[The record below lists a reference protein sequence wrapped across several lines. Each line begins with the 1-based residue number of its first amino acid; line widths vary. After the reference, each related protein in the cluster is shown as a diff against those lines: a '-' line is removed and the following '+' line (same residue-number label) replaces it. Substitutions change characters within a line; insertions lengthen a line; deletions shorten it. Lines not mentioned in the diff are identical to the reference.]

1 MPTTGTQQYFQTQEE
16 IEEERRRREQQER
29 LAAEQTDLRQQGIT
43 SGQQTPIVPTLSTP
57 PAGQVAGTQPQQNA
71 GVSTSSTSS
80 TSTDAGTAGEGE
92 GVQVDRTISTAL
104 EQANKETVEAAE
116 GAATANAQN
125 NQDYRNF
132 IANLVQGYQ
141 NDLAEAKKEAELQRQ
156 IDTNK
161 SVFAGVTEFVSGLA
175 NLIGTTQGA
184 VNQQPRTYAQD
195 WMREADQH
203 RQQERDRLDRMRDR
217 LRQQEMASENARHKT
232 TKEEIM
238 ERLNLLSLK
247 TKGGLDVAQARKAE
261 DDEAERKKMQ
271 REQMDESIR
280 QFNETLGERN
290 RARQADDAM
299 QREQMEYR
307 WKTSGFKKN
316 DKGEWVIDAEAIKAQ
331 AGLSNSSSG
340 RKSSV
345 VRLSIPPIGSEKA
358 ETHYVNMDEVERMVY
373 DYVNS
378 GAVEDDLDEEG
389 KKILEKINMSEYRAN
404 TTPDNMAKKLMPLI
418 AHSPMMR
425 EMVRELAV
433 ETGQE
438 QGGYNPYIHHYSP
451 LQQPRENKDKDD
463 WPTEEELLR

>member
-1 MPTTGTQQYFQTQEE
+1 MPTIGSQYFQTPEE
-16 IEEERRRREQQER
+16 TEEERRQREEQER
-29 LAAEQTDLRQQGIT
+29 LVAQAASQAAAQQQQAEALQQQGNTTT
-43 SGQQTPIVPTLSTP
+43 SGTPVVSENQNGVPAAATPVTPQQTATAGSDNNGGGGDGVEVDNTVST
-57 PAGQVAGTQPQQNA
+57 VISQQNA
-71 GVSTSSTSS
+71 AT
-80 TSTDAGTAGEGE
+80 
-92 GVQVDRTISTAL
+92 
-104 EQANKETVEAAE
+104 EQAMQDAMSAGKT
-116 GAATANAQN
+116 N
-125 NQDYRNF
+125 NQNYQNF
-132 IANLVQGYQ
+132 IANLVQGYKD
-141 NDLAEAKKEAELQRQ
+141 DLDRTKKEAELQKQ

-217 LRQQEMASENARHKT
+217 VRQQEMAGENARYQT
-232 TKEEIM
+232 TKEQIAEQ
-238 ERLNLLSLK
+238 LK
-247 TKGGLDVAQARKAE
+247 LQQLKSANAITLAQQQKAE
-261 DDEAERKKMQ
+261 KDEAEQRKMQ
-271 REQMDESIR
+271 QKQMDESIR
-280 QFNETLGERN
+280 QFNETMGERI

-345 VRLSIPPIGSEKA
+345 VRLSIPPIGSEQA

-389 KKILEKINMSEYRAN
+389 KKILENINRSEFGSN

-438 QGGYNPYIHHYSP
+438 QENLPAGDVDEYGFPNP
-451 LQQPRENKDKDD
+451 
-463 WPTEEELLR
+463 